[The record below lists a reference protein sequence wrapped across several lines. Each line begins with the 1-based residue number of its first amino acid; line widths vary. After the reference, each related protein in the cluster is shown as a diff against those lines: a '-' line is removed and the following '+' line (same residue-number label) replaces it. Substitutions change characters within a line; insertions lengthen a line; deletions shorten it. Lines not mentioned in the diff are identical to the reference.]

1 MNHRPSGRNP
11 WLPHRPSAD
20 AVARVFLIP
29 YSGCGASM
37 YRQWPRHRDGVDF
50 VPVEL
55 PGHETRFAEPNFTTY
70 QELAQAMIPGLEDH
84 LDVPFAFFGHCGS
97 ALAAYEVSAELAR
110 TGKPAA
116 SQLYVSSEVAPQD
129 GPAGRFLSMDDTEL
143 TAELE
148 GLMRRLG
155 GNPSPDILSFYLE
168 ILRAD
173 VDTNKRYIVP
183 DPFRLPGPITA
194 IGWTED
200 DEIPYADM
208 TGWKKCGETTAV
220 LLEGHHHK
228 FMEAP
233 DSLLDLMAA
242 NLLTAAGR

>member
-20 AVARVFLIP
+20 AAARVFLIP

-37 YRQWPRHRDGVDF
+37 YRQWPRQWNGVDF
-50 VPVEL
+50 IPVEL
-55 PGHETRFAEPNFTTY
+55 PGHERRISEPNFTTY
-70 QELAQAMIPGLEDH
+70 QELARAMVPGLEEH

-97 ALAAYEVSAELAR
+97 ALAAYEVSCELAR
-110 TGKPAA
+110 TAKPAA
-116 SQLYVSSEVAPQD
+116 AQLYVSSQVAPQD
-129 GPAGRFLSMDDTEL
+129 GPAGRFLSMNDTEL
-143 TAELE
+143 GAELE

-155 GNPSPDILSFYLE
+155 GSPSPDLLSFYLE

-173 VDTNKRYIVP
+173 VDTNKRYIMP
-183 DPFRLPGPITA
+183 DPFRLPGRITA

-200 DEIPYADM
+200 DEIPYAEM
-208 TGWKKCGETTAV
+208 TGWKECGEVTSV
-220 LLEGHHHK
+220 LFEGHHHT

-233 DSLLDLMAA
+233 ESLLDLMSA
-242 NLLTAAGR
+242 NLLTAVGR